1 MRVHSKLS
9 ATCLALAVMLGSMW
23 WSATSTYVV
32 LHDNARFVTALAKTL
47 DQPTVRRQLAGW
59 THTAL
64 AQAVQLSGSP
74 AQTKEA
80 RKATELLQQAI
91 TSTAP
96 VEPLVTAVTSVVV
109 DTRDA
114 AVSQLDAHA
123 VPKKPVRADISPLL
137 GLAKIS
143 IDEKTAK
150 AMGLSLSSVKGGP
163 VIEKTGKGKNAKIAK
178 GVKVTLPL
186 LTADQLELL
195 QHRYDWMV
203 LVRRWAGWAALA
215 LLVVSVATSR
225 YPVRT
230 LAIAAGSVA
239 LIAVVLPHLLT
250 MVQARLATSELGALV
265 TPLLAAA
272 AGRAGAV
279 AVPVG
284 VVAGIVAVG
293 LGVLQVILLRRS
305 PAGRTRE
312 NPETGPDS

>member
-9 ATCLALAVMLGSMW
+9 ATCLALAMMLGSMW
-23 WSATSTYVV
+23 WSAASTYVV

-47 DQPTVRRQLAGW
+47 DQPVVRRQLGGW
-59 THTAL
+59 TRTAL
-64 AQAVQLSGSP
+64 SQAAQLSRSS

-80 RKATELLQQAI
+80 RKATELLQQTI

-109 DTRDA
+109 TTRDA

-143 IDEKTAK
+143 IDKKTAK
-150 AMGLSLSSVKGGP
+150 ALGLSLSAVGGGP
-163 VIEKTGKGKNAKIAK
+163 AIETNAKGKNAK

-215 LLVVSVATSR
+215 LLAVSVATSR
-225 YPVRT
+225 YPLRT
-230 LAIAAGSVA
+230 LAIAAGLVA
-239 LIAVVLPHLLT
+239 LIAIVLPHLLT
-250 MVQARLATSELGALV
+250 AVQARLASSELGALV

-272 AGRAGAV
+272 AARVGTV

-284 VVAGIVAVG
+284 VVAGAIAVVLG
-293 LGVLQVILLRRS
+293 LLQVILLRRS
-305 PAGRTRE
+305 QAGRTRE
-312 NPETGPDS
+312 NPETEPDS